1 MKKMPDWMKLSI
13 IVYMFYIIVFI
24 LLCLALPTNIFIALF
39 NIYYLKIYIYI
50 LTSLFIIYQLVNLYL
65 IYRFINNNI
74 KIPEALPDFVKNWL
88 KEYEVLRS
96 SKTGIKEYK
105 NMCYTQ
111 ISIYLVMILITL
123 FS

>member
-24 LLCLALPTNIFIALF
+24 LLCLALPTNILFALF

-74 KIPEALPDFVKNWL
+74 KIPEALPDFVQKWF

-105 NMCYTQ
+105 NMCLTQ
-111 ISIYLVMILITL
+111 ISIYFVMILITL
-123 FS
+123 FR